1 MHRLPSFLA
10 NCASRLPPLSAVVR
24 GHLSRDHPDDVV
36 EYADVWKRMW
46 RILCS
51 VCVTCLCIQ
60 RNRATFE
67 QEDVTIAG
75 SVQEFWDTGVCQL
88 RAAAKREFRRSEM
101 KIQGARLLL
110 SLRHLDRTPR
120 EPSPQVTSPAQPPD
134 SQEEPALLTR
144 LRIYQKSCTH

>member
-1 MHRLPSFLA
+1 MQA
-10 NCASRLPPLSAVVR
+10 DWPPLSAEVR
-24 GHLSRDHPDDVV
+24 GHLSRDHPYDVV
-36 EYADVWKRMW
+36 EYTDVGRRMW

-51 VCVTCLCIQ
+51 VCVTCLWIQ

-67 QEDVTIAG
+67 QEDVTIAV
-75 SVQEFWDTGVCQL
+75 SVQEFWDTGILQL
-88 RAAAKREFRRSEM
+88 RTVAKREFRRSET

-120 EPSPQVTSPAQPPD
+120 EPSPQVTYPVQPPE

-144 LRIYQKSCTH
+144 LRIYQKSCIH